1 MGLIAGNR
9 SGDEPQYVVCKQFLV
24 LRQVPLFP
32 SEVTKLNF
40 NNDSSYGNC
49 FKILKQHEI
58 HKSLLCL
65 SYSWLDTT
73 VIYACF
79 HEKFGFQHEYVTCV

>member
-9 SGDEPQYVVCKQFLV
+9 SGDEPQYVVCKQVLV
-24 LRQVPLFP
+24 I
-32 SEVTKLNF
+32 TKLTF

-58 HKSLLCL
+58 HKLLLCL

-79 HEKFGFQHEYVTCV
+79 HEKFGFQHEYVKCL